1 MASPGINVETPN
13 APGEPQAAVEEVRQ
27 VKLPPFWQVNPTL
40 WFTQVDAQFYTYKV
54 KSDITKYFTV
64 ISCLDSAVLQ
74 EVSDILV
81 NPPETDK
88 YENLKRQLIERF
100 SDSYDKRLKRLI
112 NDIELG
118 DKSPSQLLREMK
130 TLADN
135 KVSDEVLKTLWLQR
149 LPTNIQAILSA
160 SSDVTL
166 ENMAAIADKI
176 AEVRTTACAMTSA
189 TPHIAAVN
197 KKESI
202 AQASSTTTIQAL
214 QAQVENLTKMVEQL
228 CRGGERERPRYDRW
242 RSRLFVSHSHV
253 NPQTLWWCFD
263 ITVRGFSSNIAC
275 HSSINSC

>member
-1 MASPGINVETPN
+1 MASPGINVEIPN
-13 APGEPQAAVEEVRQ
+13 APGEPQTAVEEVRQ

-40 WFTQVDAQFYTYKV
+40 WFTQVDAQFYTYKL
-54 KSDITKYFTV
+54 KSEITKYFTV

-100 SDSYDKRLKRLI
+100 S
-112 NDIELG
+112 LG
-118 DKSPSQLLREMK
+118 DKSPSQLLREIK

-166 ENMAAIADKI
+166 ENMAAELIK
-176 AEVRTTACAMTSA
+176 
-189 TPHIAAVN
+189 
-197 KKESI
+197 
-202 AQASSTTTIQAL
+202 
-214 QAQVENLTKMVEQL
+214 
-228 CRGGERERPRYDRW
+228 
-242 RSRLFVSHSHV
+242 
-253 NPQTLWWCFD
+253 
-263 ITVRGFSSNIAC
+263 
-275 HSSINSC
+275 

>member
-112 NDIELG
+112 NYIELG

-160 SSDVTL
+160 T
-166 ENMAAIADKI
+166 DKI

-197 KKESI
+197 KKEYI

-228 CRGGERERPRYDRW
+228 CRGGERERSRYDRW
-242 RSRLFVSHSHV
+242 RSRSRSRSRKRQNV
-253 NPQTLWWCFD
+253 QGYCFYHNRFGD
-263 ITVRGFSSNIAC
+263 KARRCEQPCTYGSPATQAKPAQEN
-275 HSSINSC
+275 